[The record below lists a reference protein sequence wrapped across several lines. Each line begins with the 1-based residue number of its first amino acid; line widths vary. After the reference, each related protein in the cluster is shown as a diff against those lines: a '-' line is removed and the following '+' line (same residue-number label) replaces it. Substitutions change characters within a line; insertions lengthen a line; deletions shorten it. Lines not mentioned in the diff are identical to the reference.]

1 MIYILIIVIIM
12 NIVKNYNEKELTLA
26 IEGRIDT
33 ITSQELD
40 EEINVELGNFDSLI
54 MDFSDLEYISSAGL
68 RVLIATQKKL
78 KADNIPFIIR
88 NVNDTVGEIF
98 RMSGFDKILKIE

>member
-1 MIYILIIVIIM
+1 MKIT
-12 NIVKNYNEKELTLA
+12 KNYNEKDLLMSV
-26 IEGRIDT
+26 EGRIDT

-40 EEINVELGNFDSLI
+40 KEINSEIGNFESLTL
-54 MDFSDLEYISSAGL
+54 DFADLEYISSAGL

-78 KADNIPFIIR
+78 KASDIPLVIKNI
-88 NVNDTVGEIF
+88 NDSVREIF

>member
-1 MIYILIIVIIM
+1 M

>member
-1 MIYILIIVIIM
+1 M
-12 NIVKNYNEKELTLA
+12 NITKNYNEKELTLS

-33 ITSQELD
+33 ITSQTLD
-40 EEINVELGNFDSLI
+40 KEINEEFGNFDSLI
-54 MDFSDLEYISSAGL
+54 IDFTDLEYISSAGL

-78 KADNIPFIIR
+78 KSENIAFVIKNI
-88 NVNDTVGEIF
+88 NDTVGEIF

>member
-1 MIYILIIVIIM
+1 M
-12 NIVKNYNEKELTLA
+12 NIVKNYNNKELTLA

>member
-1 MIYILIIVIIM
+1 M
-12 NIVKNYNEKELTLA
+12 NITKNYDEKELT
-26 IEGRIDT
+26 IKVEGRIDT

-40 EEINVELGNFDSLI
+40 NEINDEFGNFDSLN

-78 KADNIPFIIR
+78 KADDVPFVIK
-88 NVNDTVGEIF
+88 NVNDSVGEIF

>member
-1 MIYILIIVIIM
+1 MKIT
-12 NIVKNYNEKELTLA
+12 KNYNEKDLLMA
-26 IEGRIDT
+26 VEGRIDT

-40 EEINVELGNFDSLI
+40 KEINAEIGNFESLTL
-54 MDFSDLEYISSAGL
+54 DFTDLEYISSAGL

-78 KADNIPFIIR
+78 KASDSPLVIKNI
-88 NVNDTVGEIF
+88 NDSVREIF